1 MESVLLGKH
10 SCVPFPGRAYKS
22 VLSKSCPLESVFSIS
37 KDTFVRLSHKTDSNI
52 GTHICVPF
60 PILKQ
65 RSMNNVANFAEII
78 YGSSQTRP
86 AGRDLVDRNAV
97 YNAAHNARR
106 GLVELV
112 PAQYNILVLKV
123 VDLI

>member
-1 MESVLLGKH
+1 MDSFLGRPNCLPKDMYA
-10 SCVPFPGRAYKS
+10 FPEMYA
-22 VLSKSCPLESVFSIS
+22 LS

-86 AGRDLVDRNAV
+86 AGRDLVEPAKNRAP
-97 YNAAHNARR
+97 RTRFKKR
-106 GLVELV
+106 GL
-112 PAQYNILVLKV
+112 
-123 VDLI
+123 